1 MQTSDAHSD
10 PSHTSREGT
19 LRATPIPPLDFD
31 IMNEIELLHRHQS
44 WQTGIS
50 LKKLVRYP
58 DFRISLTA
66 MKANTRIE
74 MHQNLGRI
82 SVQTVDGHIWMHA
95 ADKTFDLPKGR
106 VLVLDRAVP
115 HNVEALVD
123 SAFLLTV
130 ARREM
135 TPSEQ

>member
-19 LRATPIPPLDFD
+19 VRATPIPPLDFD
-31 IMNEIELLHRHQS
+31 IMNEIELIHLQVS

-58 DFRISLTA
+58 DFRVSLTA
-66 MKANTRIE
+66 MKAETRIE

-82 SVQTVDGHIWMHA
+82 SVQTTIRLEDGCLRSLRRHRCIVTIH
-95 ADKTFDLPKGR
+95 DRGEGVRKTGQ
-106 VLVLDRAVP
+106 
-115 HNVEALVD
+115 E
-123 SAFLLTV
+123 SWY
-130 ARREM
+130 ARDDN
-135 TPSEQ
+135 

>member
-1 MQTSDAHSD
+1 MQIPDTHSN
-10 PSHTSREGT
+10 PSQISQETT
-19 LRATPIPPLDFD
+19 ARATPSPDPDFD
-31 IMNEIELLHRHQS
+31 IMNEIEMLHHAEA

-82 SVQTVDGHIWMHA
+82 SV
-95 ADKTFDLPKGR
+95 
-106 VLVLDRAVP
+106 
-115 HNVEALVD
+115 
-123 SAFLLTV
+123 S
-130 ARREM
+130 
-135 TPSEQ
+135 